1 MTKQE
6 LESKANYIE
15 DPILYPYRI
24 KMDQWQYC
32 LEKHLS
38 SRKNGNLRWAP
49 QGYHN
54 TIDMCLIKM
63 IDDAVKEEN
72 YSSLKEY
79 TETLLEKIKTL
90 NNFKLK

>member
-1 MTKQE
+1 MTKEE

-24 KMDQWQYC
+24 KTDQWQYC

-49 QGYHN
+49 QGI
-54 TIDMCLIKM
+54 TIR
-63 IDDAVKEEN
+63 
-72 YSSLKEY
+72 
-79 TETLLEKIKTL
+79 
-90 NNFKLK
+90 